1 MRIFSLCYKHK
12 HTIAFG
18 ALIDILLSHFLK
30 EVRLF
35 EFKKL
40 IILFL
45 LLKVFFIPIFEIIE
59 LFFLKDFIA
68 QFIFN
73 FQTFY

>member
-1 MRIFSLCYKHK
+1 MRIFSLCCKHK
-12 HTIAFG
+12 HMIAFG
-18 ALIDILLSHFLK
+18 ALIDILLSHFVK
-30 EVRLF
+30 EVRFF
-35 EFKKL
+35 EFKGQ

-45 LLKVFFIPIFEIIE
+45 LLKVFFIPIFELIE
-59 LFFLKDFIA
+59 LIFLEDFIA

>member
-1 MRIFSLCYKHK
+1 M
-12 HTIAFG
+12 IAFG
-18 ALIDILLSHFLK
+18 ALIDILLSHFVK

-45 LLKVFFIPIFEIIE
+45 LLTVFFIPIFELVEFI
-59 LFFLKDFIA
+59 FLKDFIA

-73 FQTFY
+73 FHTFY